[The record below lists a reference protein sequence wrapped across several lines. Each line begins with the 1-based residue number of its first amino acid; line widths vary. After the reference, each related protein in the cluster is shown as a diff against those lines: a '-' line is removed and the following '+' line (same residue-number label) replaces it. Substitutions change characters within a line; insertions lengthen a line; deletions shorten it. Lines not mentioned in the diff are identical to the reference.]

1 MGFRCQD
8 AHGENLKGSTFVPML
23 VSIPKTAILADSPD
37 QFRHKLR
44 LPRFAK
50 PSYYELRFHPDL
62 ISYTFSG
69 VVAITVDILQTTR
82 FLVINVVDLTIDHAS
97 IHFKDLA
104 PTEVVFF
111 KDDQIMVLGFGKELP
126 LGEGVLRMNFNGT
139 LNDDLRGFYRSKYE
153 YKGKTANMAVTQLQE
168 VDARRCFPC
177 WDEPA
182 FKAKFKIT
190 LQVPSELV
198 ALSNMPVSSEIVDRA
213 IKTVHFEESPLM
225 STYLV
230 AMVVG
235 IFDFVEGVTSQGT
248 KVRVYTEVGKTE
260 QGKFAL
266 DIGVKFLDLYNGYFG
281 TPYALPKLDMIGI
294 PDFSNMGME
303 NYGLIT
309 FQVLDLLFDESSS
322 TPAKQHE
329 IANTVA
335 HELAH
340 QWFGNLVT
348 MEWWT
353 HAWLNEGFATWMSY
367 HAVDY
372 FFPQWN
378 VWMEFL
384 ESTISTLRLDSLAGS
399 HPIEV
404 EIHHTSE
411 IGGIFDDIIYI
422 KGASIVGMLQS
433 YLGAERF
440 QKALASYIKKYAY
453 SNANTE
459 DLWAVLEA
467 ETGEPW
473 KNLMS
478 AWMKKPGYPV
488 INVKQDG
495 NEIQL
500 EQAQFLLNGS
510 SGSGLWD
517 VPITLSCASSTKI
530 FLLTEKYYKLDLCGK
545 SEKEGSF
552 SIKLNMNKTGFY
564 HVKYDRELS
573 AKLQNALEANMFSSM
588 EKIGILENA
597 RMLSMAR
604 KDSLASLLYILYACR
619 KEASYSVLTHIDDIT
634 STIAQ
639 IFTDAMP
646 KLVGDIKQL
655 FIKVLIAPAEKLGW
669 DPINGE
675 ADQDVSLRY
684 ILLVDLVKLGHDKT
698 INEGV
703 RRFNILTR
711 DHNTS
716 ILSPDIRTVAYL
728 SMMQTASS
736 TNRSGYDDLR
746 RFYRD
751 SADREE
757 KLRILGVLSYCS
769 DKDIVLESLDLIFT
783 NEVPNKD
790 AIHLLEF
797 ISIDTRE
804 AAWSWLKENWDHIL
818 KVVPE
823 KDLLWCIV
831 NNIVPLF
838 TSNDKAE
845 EISKFFTNCTD
856 PALQS
861 ALKRN
866 LKMVNINMRWIE
878 GIRTEP
884 GLAQAVHALLH
895 KT

>member
-1 MGFRCQD
+1 MSSKHPASSTLTLSAISDDELVESISAPNSSLYISSTMGFHCPD
-8 AHGENLKGSTFVPML
+8 ARIDEQGENLKGSTFVPML
-23 VSIPKTAILADSPD
+23 VSMPKTDIIADSPD
-37 QFRHKLR
+37 QFRQKLR

-62 ISYTFSG
+62 VSYTFSG

-126 LGEGVLRMNFNGT
+126 LGEGVLRVNFNGT

-153 YKGKTANMAVTQLQE
+153 YKGKTANMAVTQLQA
-168 VDARRCFPC
+168 VNARRCFPY

-198 ALSNMPVSSEIVDRA
+198 ALSNMPVSSEIVDGA

-235 IFDFVEGVTSQGT
+235 IFDLVEGVTSQGT
-248 KVRVYTEVGKTE
+248 KVHVYTEVGKSE

-266 DIGVKFLDLYNGYFG
+266 DVGVKFLDLYNGYFG

-303 NYGLIT
+303 NYGLVT
-309 FQVLDLLFDESSS
+309 FQVLDLLFDGSSS

-433 YLGAERF
+433 YLGADPF
-440 QKALASYIKKYAY
+440 QKALASYIKKYAH

-467 ETGEPW
+467 ETGRGRNPTGTGPFFIKW
-473 KNLMS
+473 
-478 AWMKKPGYPV
+478 
-488 INVKQDG
+488 I
-495 NEIQL
+495 
-500 EQAQFLLNGS
+500 
-510 SGSGLWD
+510 LWIWL
-517 VPITLSCASSTKI
+517 VGC
-530 FLLTEKYYKLDLCGK
+530 
-545 SEKEGSF
+545 
-552 SIKLNMNKTGFY
+552 FY

-619 KEASYSVLTHIDDIT
+619 KEADYSVLTHIDDIT

-675 ADQDVSLRY
+675 DDQDVGLRK
-684 ILLVDLVKLGHDKT
+684 ILLVDLVELGHDKT

-703 RRFNILTR
+703 RHFNILTR

-716 ILSPDIRTVAYL
+716 ILSPDTRTAAYL

-746 RFYRD
+746 RLYRD

-757 KLRILGVLSYCS
+757 KLRILAFYMIPSVLSYCS

-804 AAWSWLKENWDHIL
+804 TAWSWLKENWDHIL

-831 NNIVPLF
+831 NNIVPL
-838 TSNDKAE
+838 
-845 EISKFFTNCTD
+845 
-856 PALQS
+856 S
-861 ALKRN
+861 ALKGN